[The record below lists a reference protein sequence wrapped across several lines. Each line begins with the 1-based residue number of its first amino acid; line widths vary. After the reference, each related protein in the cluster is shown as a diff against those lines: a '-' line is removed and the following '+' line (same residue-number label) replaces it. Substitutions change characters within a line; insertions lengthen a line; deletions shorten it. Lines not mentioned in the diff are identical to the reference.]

1 MSSQKELIPMRPGDI
16 LRQEREQKGL
26 SLERAARESRIRPA
40 VLEAIEAGDTAHIP
54 EVYLKGHIRHYA
66 RFLGLDPTDF
76 EEHLSDIR
84 GASPRVRSVFL
95 SGPRQGNGEKWL
107 KVSGYLAASVM
118 IAALAWQ
125 FTHQAVRFSQGENGI
140 ERSVRAGTEPDQATA
155 GQSEP
160 QRGNGRTHLNAS
172 IAPVEVLQEQESAA
186 ANHAAEDA
194 WAALR
199 NPVPA
204 ADGHIL
210 SLETSADTWVEI
222 FGANGEQLEMDL
234 VRAGNSRMYRGEGP
248 FQIMIGRASAVL
260 LTLDGE
266 AVDLAP
272 HTRDNVASLVL
283 AEVSETAVEPP
294 ENP

>member
-26 SLERAARESRIRPA
+26 SLERAALESRIRPA
-40 VLEAIEAGDTAHIP
+40 VLESIEAGETAHIP

-66 RFLGLDPTDF
+66 RFLGLDPADF
-76 EEHLSDIR
+76 EERLSDVH
-84 GASPRVRSVFL
+84 GAEPQVRPVFS
-95 SGPRQGNGEKWL
+95 SGPRRGNGEKWL

-125 FTHQAVRFSQGENGI
+125 FTHQAVRLSQGEAGAD
-140 ERSVRAGTEPDQATA
+140 RSVSAETEPTDAA
-155 GQSEP
+155 VASEN
-160 QRGNGRTHLNAS
+160 RSGNGRTHLNAS
-172 IAPVEVLQEQESAA
+172 IASVEVLQEQESAA

-199 NPVPA
+199 NPEPA
-204 ADGHIL
+204 TEGHVL

-222 FGANGEQLEMDL
+222 FGAHGEQLEMDL
-234 VRAGNSRMYRGEGP
+234 VRAGNIRVYRGDGP
-248 FQIMIGRASAVL
+248 FQVMIGRASAVVL
-260 LTLDGE
+260 KLDGE
-266 AVDLAP
+266 TVDLAP

-283 AEVSETAVEPP
+283 AEAAGTDTEAT
-294 ENP
+294 ENH

>member
-1 MSSQKELIPMRPGDI
+1 MTI
-16 LRQEREQKGL
+16 
-26 SLERAARESRIRPA
+26 
-40 VLEAIEAGDTAHIP
+40 
-54 EVYLKGHIRHYA
+54 
-66 RFLGLDPTDF
+66 
-76 EEHLSDIR
+76 
-84 GASPRVRSVFL
+84 
-95 SGPRQGNGEKWL
+95 
-107 KVSGYLAASVM
+107 
-118 IAALAWQ
+118 IA
-125 FTHQAVRFSQGENGI
+125 
-140 ERSVRAGTEPDQATA
+140 
-155 GQSEP
+155 QSEWFSI
-160 QRGNGRTHLNAS
+160 RDDGAGEYVAS
-172 IAPVEVLQEQESAA
+172 GGEEVMV
-186 ANHAAEDA
+186 
-194 WAALR
+194 
-199 NPVPA
+199 VPLT